1 MRVRFFLILSL
12 LLITG
17 CGNNDK
23 SGSAPRDTL
32 NVNLGNEPPS
42 LDWSLA
48 TDSTSVNIIN
58 NIMEGLTKF
67 GADFTPE
74 PNLAESWQISE
85 DGKTYTFKTGSG
97 QMERCTAH
105 RRGFRTFLE
114 EDTEPETRHYAHSS
128 TTWNAMN
135 TIRAIKDAGKVG
147 EGADDMTLSAAEK
160 ARRPLLQSPNT
171 PQRKDAIEARPRDG
185 AREHNAI
192 HTLRRRH
199 HDNIIS
205 RRTRV
210 TGGRSPG

>member
-23 SGSAPRDTL
+23 SGGAPRDTL

-74 PNLAESWQISE
+74 PNLAESLQISE
-85 DGKTYTFKTGSG
+85 DGKTYTFKIREGVKWNDG
-97 QMERCTAH
+97 KPLTAGDFEYSWK
-105 RRGFRTFLE
+105 RILN
-114 EDTEPETRHYAHSS
+114 PETGGDYAYSLYDVE
-128 TTWNAMN
+128 NAEEYN
-135 TIRAIKDAGKVG
+135 TGAIKDAGKVG
-147 EGADDMTLSAAEK
+147 VKALDDMT
-160 ARRPLLQSPNT
+160 
-171 PQRKDAIEARPRDG
+171 
-185 AREHNAI
+185 
-192 HTLRRRH
+192 
-199 HDNIIS
+199 
-205 RRTRV
+205 
-210 TGGRSPG
+210 